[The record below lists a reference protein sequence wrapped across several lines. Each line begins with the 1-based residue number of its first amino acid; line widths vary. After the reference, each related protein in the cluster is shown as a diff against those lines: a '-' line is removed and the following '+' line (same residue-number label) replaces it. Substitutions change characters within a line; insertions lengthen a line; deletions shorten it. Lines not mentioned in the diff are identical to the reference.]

1 MFISEITKVLKK
13 SAVVNIADLISL
25 YRTPP
30 KERYEKNWTA
40 FCKRFENDRKA
51 IYCSM
56 EEKENLVNY
65 FSRDVKYSSIQEYI
79 EEKNNFPKIV
89 FNEWNWNSFEEKF
102 ENENL
107 YIEVTKG
114 DHRFEE
120 GFKYEIIEKYADF
133 DYQIYRYIK
142 ENENEVIQNIK
153 FFENLRDFNLKLPN
167 NREEQ
172 LNLSSNL
179 NEPLFLVQG
188 PPGTGKTT
196 FLAELV
202 FKLISEGK
210 AKPNEIVCLA
220 QTNRAAEEIR
230 IKLRKILEE
239 RKIEN
244 IRVNDEREQISN
256 YNNIIY
262 VSIIHKN
269 PNLKKESKRKIV
281 LIDEASQISIP
292 LLIYALRYADTQNG
306 FVLRI
311 FGDQKQLSPI
321 TPFVRNYQRL
331 TDYRI
336 NVNDYIRASD
346 KIFNDFLKINNKTVY
361 EILNNVVD
369 LQNFEKELMKNP
381 LSNSIFGIL
390 NDASS
395 NNIEW
400 LNVDKLR
407 KRLMVLNKNFRQ
419 IEVLHNLTHNL
430 FYSDIEEHKTEV
442 PNTTD
447 SLFTLNREKVFDDFF
462 DTLSKNEIIKKI
474 EYDFK
479 KIKEKLLEN
488 LTKNV
493 LSKEIIIIEHNFEQE
508 GKKVINWFEIITSCL
523 FLYIWDKEL
532 SKKEPN
538 KTEKGFGVVT
548 PYRNQET
555 YIKNIFKS
563 SFPESEIIKGKKGEW
578 CATPERFQGRD
589 ISRAV
594 YSCVDSQI
602 DSYREVNT
610 MFSEN
615 KFNVAT
621 SRSSHQQVLL
631 VHSELLKT
639 KELEKEKNYF
649 IENYSLK
656 YLKSIQN
663 YISEAA
669 NTNNLAKTAFLRIDF
684 QH

>member
-1 MFISEITKVLKK
+1 MCNDNITELTEVLKK
-13 SAVVNIADLISL
+13 SAVVTIADLISL

-30 KERYEKNWTA
+30 RERYEKNWTA
-40 FCKRFENDRKA
+40 FCKRFGDDSKA
-51 IYCSM
+51 IYCSI

-65 FSRDVKYSSIQEYI
+65 FSRDLRYSAIQKYI
-79 EEKNNFPKIV
+79 ERENNFPRIV
-89 FNEWNWNSFEEKF
+89 FNERGWISFEENF
-102 ENENL
+102 ENGNV
-107 YIEVTKG
+107 YIKS
-114 DHRFEE
+114 DRPIFNQDI
-120 GFKYEIIEKYADF
+120 KYEIIEKYADF
-133 DYQIYRYIK
+133 DYKIYKYIR
-142 ENENEVIQNIK
+142 ENEDEVIKNIE
-153 FFENLRDFNLKLPN
+153 FFENLNDFNSELPN
-167 NREEQ
+167 DRKDQ
-172 LNLSSNL
+172 LDLCSDLS
-179 NEPLFLVQG
+179 EPLFLIQG

-202 FKLISEGK
+202 FKLILEGK
-210 AKPNEIVCLA
+210 ANPNEIVCLA

-239 RKIEN
+239 RKIVN
-244 IRVNDEREQISN
+244 IRVNDESEQISN

-262 VSIIHKN
+262 VFTIHKN
-269 PNLKKESKRKIV
+269 PKIGNQYKRKIV

-292 LLIYALRYADTQNG
+292 LLIYALRYANTQNG

-321 TPFVRNYQRL
+321 TPFVRNYQKLR
-331 TDYRI
+331 DYRI
-336 NVNDYIRASD
+336 NANDYIIANYE
-346 KIFNDFLKINNKTVY
+346 IFNDFLKINNKTVY

-390 NDASS
+390 NDESS

-400 LNVDKLR
+400 LNTEKLK
-407 KRLMVLNKNFRQ
+407 KRLLVLNKNFRQ

-430 FYSDIEEHKTEV
+430 FYSDIEGHTTEFQN
-442 PNTTD
+442 PID
-447 SLFTLNREKVFDDFF
+447 SLFTLNREDIFDDFF
-462 DTLSKNEIIKKI
+462 NRISEDEIIKNKLK
-474 EYDFK
+474 EDDFK
-479 KIKEKLLEN
+479 KIKQRLLDN
-488 LTKNV
+488 LTEDV
-493 LSKEIIIIEHNFEQE
+493 LSKEIIIIVHNFDQE
-508 GKKVINWFEIITSCL
+508 GNKVINWFEIITSCL
-523 FLYIWDKEL
+523 FLYIWDKE
-532 SKKEPN
+532 KN

-563 SFPESEIIKGKKGEW
+563 SFPDSEIIKGEKGEW

-621 SRSSHQQVLL
+621 SRSSYQQVLL
-631 VHSELLKT
+631 VHSKLLETRK
-639 KELEKEKNYF
+639 LEEEKNYF

-656 YLKSIQN
+656 YLNNIKN
-663 YISEAA
+663 YISQATA
-669 NTNNLAKTAFLRIDF
+669 NNNTAFLQINF
-684 QH
+684 NIK